1 VLADRLTVGGDE
13 LDVAYAD
20 IFVVVREGETGP
32 GPNDWEVTAQTRGGE
47 RLIPGE
53 HDLVVEALDGT
64 TLSGRALLRFSDGRH
79 HLFRGDGT
87 LTGFSVG
94 PTWPVGPGG
103 SPGSTDS
110 AGSGDR

>member
-1 VLADRLTVGGDE
+1 MLADRLTVGEDE

-20 IFVVVREGETGP
+20 IFVVVRDGETGP
-32 GPNDWEVTAQTRGGE
+32 GPNDWEVTAQTRGGQ
-47 RLIPGE
+47 RLVPGE

-87 LTGFSVG
+87 LTGFAVG
-94 PTWPVGPGG
+94 PIAPARPAA
-103 SPGSTDS
+103 PPD
-110 AGSGDR
+110 DR